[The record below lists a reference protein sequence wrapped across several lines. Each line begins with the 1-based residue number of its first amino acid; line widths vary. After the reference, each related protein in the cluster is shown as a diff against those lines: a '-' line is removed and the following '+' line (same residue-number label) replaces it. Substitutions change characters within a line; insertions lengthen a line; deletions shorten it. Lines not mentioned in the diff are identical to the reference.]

1 MKILLSP
8 KGTFPAKII
17 DIINPYQLV
26 MNRGEQNNI
35 QVGRRVLVYEPT
47 TEEMSNQL
55 KETIADYGIEN
66 SLDAMINLIE
76 SGSLNELH
84 KAVIL
89 AYLMPAKT
97 YISVLDSRKRFR
109 LNDCI
114 DEFTNVEM
122 AHG

>member
-1 MKILLSP
+1 
-8 KGTFPAKII
+8 
-17 DIINPYQLV
+17 
-26 MNRGEQNNI
+26 
-35 QVGRRVLVYEPT
+35 
-47 TEEMSNQL
+47 MSNQL
-55 KETIADYGIEN
+55 EENIADYGIEN

-97 YISVLDSRKRFR
+97 YISVLDNKQRFR
-109 LNDCI
+109 QNYYI
-114 DEFTNVEM
+114 DEFNAVEI

>member
-1 MKILLSP
+1 MRRLSQSEQSSQQTKISFLSE
-8 KGTFPAKII
+8 TF
-17 DIINPYQLV
+17 
-26 MNRGEQNNI
+26 
-35 QVGRRVLVYEPT
+35 
-47 TEEMSNQL
+47 S
-55 KETIADYGIEN
+55 DYGIED

-97 YISVLDSRKRFR
+97 YISVLDSKQRFR